1 MRQGRKAIG
10 VAVAAIAVAAVAV
23 PVGGASA
30 SHHKPPPPKPVTVK
44 LKDSFYSPS
53 KLSVKKDG
61 KIVWKWVSSNTQT
74 HNVTLE
80 SAPKGVKKSQFDSNN
95 ASSDFT
101 FKTKFTK
108 PGKYHF
114 ECTLHP
120 TTMQADVT
128 VKN

>member
-1 MRQGRKAIG
+1 MRPGRKAVG
-10 VAVAAIAVAAVAV
+10 VAVAAVAVAAVAV

-80 SAPKGVKKSQFDSNN
+80 
-95 ASSDFT
+95 
-101 FKTKFTK
+101 
-108 PGKYHF
+108 
-114 ECTLHP
+114 
-120 TTMQADVT
+120 
-128 VKN
+128 